1 MMLASDHAAQPGE
14 VTFDAVD
21 MDSIEKA
28 VRVRVVDPLEVESSC
43 KLIPVRG
50 LVGDDLAAL
59 GNLRSDE
66 THALGFVLH
75 DTCHRATVALT
86 QGDDAAP
93 VTCPMFL
100 EAPID
105 AIRARIGWT
114 DMPSDIAAVDLYRPL
129 EHQAVRLARKGFP
142 DFVSENE
149 RRLVGK
155 PRAFARAGEAMRP
168 SRR

>member
-1 MMLASDHAAQPGE
+1 
-14 VTFDAVD
+14 
-21 MDSIEKA
+21 
-28 VRVRVVDPLEVESSC
+28 
-43 KLIPVRG
+43 
-50 LVGDDLAAL
+50 
-59 GNLRSDE
+59 
-66 THALGFVLH
+66 
-75 DTCHRATVALT
+75 
-86 QGDDAAP
+86 
-93 VTCPMFL
+93 MFL

-155 PRAFARAGEAMRP
+155 PRASRELESRYALRAVDEDCNRAEQVDE
-168 SRR
+168 SQLA

>member
-1 MMLASDHAAQPGE
+1 MAQHFLLSAAARTLPLKTIYVEGDEAAYHRFCRLRWPKTQGRPIC
-14 VTFDAVD
+14 VTFGAVD

-28 VRVRVVDPLEVESSC
+28 VRVRVVDALEVESSC

-59 GNLRSDE
+59 GNLRSGE

-105 AIRARIGWT
+105 ATRQY
-114 DMPSDIAAVDLYRPL
+114 V
-129 EHQAVRLARKGFP
+129 V
-142 DFVSENE
+142 N
-149 RRLVGK
+149 
-155 PRAFARAGEAMRP
+155 
-168 SRR
+168 